1 MGANATA
8 GTGRP
13 LVLRV
18 AGRAGRV
25 VAGAAGLAVR
35 AVTDVPLRPDGVS
48 LGHDGVS
55 PGPGG
60 VGRGPRPG
68 HRERTPDGWEAP
80 PAPPT
85 ADGHRETAAVV
96 RLAAA
101 RLGEAALGLAAVT
114 TRRAL
119 DVASAVALPVEA
131 AATIA
136 VRAGTAVAGQSRLAG
151 RIDRLARI
159 GRVEQRRNEREAA
172 LLLRSA
178 WQRSVARAVAATD
191 VDAVLDQLD
200 LNAVVARVDLDALM
214 AQVDLNAVV
223 ARLDVDAVVSRVDLD
238 ALIVRLDIPV
248 LVEQVLDDIDLG
260 RIVRESS
267 TGMAAETVDAVRS
280 RSAGADRAI
289 NGFVDRVVLRR
300 PPRDGPGPAPP

>member
-1 MGANATA
+1 MGGNGTA

-13 LVLRV
+13 LVLRA

-25 VAGAAGLAVR
+25 VAGAAGLALR
-35 AVTDVPLRPDGVS
+35 AATDVPTR
-48 LGHDGVS
+48 LG
-55 PGPGG
+55 
-60 VGRGPRPG
+60 G
-68 HRERTPDGWEAP
+68 HHRTPDGWDAP
-80 PAPPT
+80 PAPP
-85 ADGHRETAAVV
+85 APGGHDETAAVV

-114 TRRAL
+114 SRRAL
-119 DVASAVALPVEA
+119 DVAAAAALPVEA

-136 VRAGTAVAGQSRLAG
+136 VRAGTAVAGRSRLAG
-151 RIDRLARI
+151 RIDRLARV

-191 VDAVLDQLD
+191 VDAVLDRIDLD
-200 LNAVVARVDLDALM
+200 AVVAKVDLDALV
-214 AQVDLNAVV
+214 AQVDLDAVV
-223 ARLDVDAVVSRVDLD
+223 ARLDVDAVVGRVDLD
-238 ALIVRLDIPV
+238 ALIARLDIPV
-248 LVEQVLDDIDLG
+248 LVEQVLDDVDLG

-300 PPRDGPGPAPP
+300 PPRDGSVPAPSEPGRAPP